1 MVLGNLEIAR
11 PTWALFLEHVP
22 AAVAMFD
29 RDMCYIACSQ
39 RWLTDYALD
48 GPSVIGRSYYA
59 FFPDADD
66 RWRDIHR
73 RALAGE
79 TLHCELERFRRGDGS
94 YDWVQWEIV
103 PWRLPEGG
111 IGGVMLFTQK
121 LTGSVENDERA
132 RAVKR
137 QLDLLIDNVQDY
149 AIYMLD
155 PEGRVSMW
163 NDGARRLFGWDEEE
177 MLGRHYERL
186 FDALDNAAG
195 RPRHQLA
202 KAARDG
208 SFRDRSLQLRK
219 DGSHFLADATLSRIR
234 DEHGVLIGFGRVVH
248 DITDEDEWRR
258 MIAANETQMRLILE
272 TIPDAMVVIDEKCA
286 IQSFSAA
293 AEKLFG
299 YSVPEVLGRDVTMLM
314 VDAEAT
320 RNGDDPACFGVP
332 GNGHIVGQPRRV
344 IGRRKDGSTLPLE
357 LAVGEARLADR
368 RVFTGFMRDLTRR
381 ERADAQL
388 RELQNELARL
398 SRIWAVG
405 TMATA
410 LAHDLNQPLA
420 AITNY
425 VQACAQMAKLGESE
439 AAGAMCDALA
449 AAGQEAL
456 RAGAIVQRLREF
468 IARGELSLSREQPD
482 VLARQACALVMPG
495 GACPDVRYSVN
506 MSADINPVL
515 IDRVQIQQV
524 LVNLLRNAVEAVGP
538 GGAIT
543 VKATEQWDMMCLSVI
558 DNGPGISPDIADALF
573 DPFATTKSTGMGLG
587 LSICRAI
594 VEAHGG
600 NLWHEAVPGGGTAF
614 HFTVP
619 MVIRGPGE
627 FSDD

>member
-39 RWLTDYALD
+39 RWLADYDLE
-48 GPSVIGRSYYA
+48 GQSVIGRSCYA
-59 FFPDADD
+59 VFPEIDEQ
-66 RWRDIHR
+66 WREIHR

-79 TLHCELERFRRGDGS
+79 TLHCDLERFRRSDGS
-94 YDWVQWEIV
+94 SDWIQWEIV

-121 LTGSVENDERA
+121 LTGIVQKDERA
-132 RAVKR
+132 CAVKR

-163 NDGARRLFGWDEEE
+163 NDGARRLFGWHEEE

-195 RPRHQLA
+195 RPRLQLA

-272 TIPDAMVVIDEKCA
+272 TIPDAMVVIDETGA

-299 YSVPEVLGRDVTMLM
+299 YSVPEVLGHDVGLLM
-314 VDAEAT
+314 VEADAM
-320 RNGDDPACFGVP
+320 RHGDEMACYGASGH
-332 GNGHIVGQPRRV
+332 GNVVGHSRRV

-357 LAVGEARLADR
+357 LAVGEARLGDR

-425 VQACAQMAKLGESE
+425 VQACAQMAKQGDSES
-439 AAGAMCDALA
+439 ADAMCDALA

-468 IARGELSLSREQPD
+468 IARGELALSREQPD
-482 VLARQACALVMPG
+482 LLARQSCALVMPG
-495 GACPDVRYSVN
+495 SAQPNVVCRVVMPDDV
-506 MSADINPVL
+506 NPVL

-524 LVNLLRNAVEAVGP
+524 LVNLLRNAIEAVGAN
-538 GGAIT
+538 GTIT
-543 VKATEQWDMMCLSVI
+543 ITATEQWDMMRISVI
-558 DNGPGISPDIADALF
+558 DNGPGIAPDIASALF
-573 DPFATTKSTGMGLG
+573 DPFSTTKSTGMGLG

-600 NLWHEAVPGGGTAF
+600 ILWHETVPEGGTAF

-619 MVIRGPGE
+619 MVIRGPEE
-627 FSDD
+627 FNND

>member
-29 RDMCYIACSQ
+29 RDMCLIACSR
-39 RWLTDYALD
+39 RWLADYDLE
-48 GPSVIGRSYYA
+48 GQSVIGRSYYA
-59 FFPDADD
+59 VFPQTDD
-66 RWRDIHR
+66 QWRDIHR

-79 TLHCELERFRRGDGS
+79 TLHCDLERFKRGDGS
-94 YDWVQWEIV
+94 SDWIQWEIV
-103 PWRLPEGG
+103 PWHLPEGG

-121 LTGSVENDERA
+121 LTGIVENDERA

-163 NDGARRLFGWDEEE
+163 NDGARRLFGWHEEE

-195 RPRHQLA
+195 RPRMQLSR
-202 KAARDG
+202 AAREG

-219 DGSHFLADATLSRIR
+219 DGSHFLADATLCRIR

-248 DITDEDEWRR
+248 DITDEAEWRR

-272 TIPDAMVVIDEKCA
+272 TIPDAMVVIDETGA

-299 YSVPEVLGRDVTMLM
+299 YTVPEVLGHDVGILM
-314 VDAEAT
+314 VEADAM
-320 RNGDDPACFGVP
+320 RHGDDLARYGAT
-332 GNGHIVGQPRRV
+332 GHGHVVGHSRRV

-357 LAVGEARLADR
+357 LAVGEAKLGTR

-388 RELQNELARL
+388 RELQNELSRL
-398 SRIWAVG
+398 ARIWAVG

-425 VQACAQMAKLGESE
+425 VQACAQMAEQGESG
-439 AAGAMCDALA
+439 AAGAMGDALA

-468 IARGELSLSREQPD
+468 IARGELALSREQPD
-482 VLARQACALVMPG
+482 VLARQSCALVMAG
-495 GACPDVRYSVN
+495 SAHANIACRVIMPDDVK
-506 MSADINPVL
+506 PVL

-524 LVNLLRNAVEAVGP
+524 LVNLLRNAVEAVGVN
-538 GGAIT
+538 GSIT
-543 VKATEQWDMMCLSVI
+543 ITATEQWDMMRISVI
-558 DNGPGISPDIADALF
+558 DNGPGIAPDIAGALF
-573 DPFATTKSTGMGLG
+573 DPFSTTKSTGMGLG

-600 NLWHEAVPGGGTAF
+600 ILWHEAVPEGGTAF
-614 HFTVP
+614 HLTVP
-619 MVIRGPGE
+619 MVIRGSEE
-627 FSDD
+627 FNND

>member
-29 RDMCYIACSQ
+29 RDMCLIACSR
-39 RWLTDYALD
+39 RWLADYDLE
-48 GPSVIGRSYYA
+48 GQSVIGRSYYA
-59 FFPDADD
+59 VFPQTDD
-66 RWRDIHR
+66 QWRDIHR

-79 TLHCELERFRRGDGS
+79 TLHCDLERFKRGDGS
-94 YDWVQWEIV
+94 SDWIQWEIV
-103 PWRLPEGG
+103 PWHLPEGG

-121 LTGSVENDERA
+121 LTGIVENDERA

-163 NDGARRLFGWDEEE
+163 NDGARRLFGWHEEE

-195 RPRHQLA
+195 RPRMQLSR
-202 KAARDG
+202 AAREG

-219 DGSHFLADATLSRIR
+219 DGSHFLADATLCRIR

-248 DITDEDEWRR
+248 DITDEAEWRR

-272 TIPDAMVVIDEKCA
+272 TIPDAMVVIDETGA

-299 YSVPEVLGRDVTMLM
+299 YTLPEVLGHDVGILM
-314 VDAEAT
+314 VEADAM
-320 RNGDDPACFGVP
+320 RHGDDLARYGAT
-332 GNGHIVGQPRRV
+332 GHGHVVGHSRRV

-357 LAVGEARLADR
+357 LAVGEAKLGTR

-388 RELQNELARL
+388 RELQNELSRL
-398 SRIWAVG
+398 ARIWAVG

-425 VQACAQMAKLGESE
+425 VQACAQMAEQGESG
-439 AAGAMCDALA
+439 AAGAMGDALA

-468 IARGELSLSREQPD
+468 IARGELALSREQPD
-482 VLARQACALVMPG
+482 VLARQSCALVMAG
-495 GACPDVRYSVN
+495 SAHANIACRVIMPDDVK
-506 MSADINPVL
+506 PVL

-524 LVNLLRNAVEAVGP
+524 LVNLLRNAVEAVG
-538 GGAIT
+538 GNGSIT
-543 VKATEQWDMMCLSVI
+543 ITATEQWDMMRISVI
-558 DNGPGISPDIADALF
+558 DNGPGIAPDIAGALF
-573 DPFATTKSTGMGLG
+573 DPFSTTKSTGMGLG

-600 NLWHEAVPGGGTAF
+600 ILWHEAVPEGGTAF

-619 MVIRGPGE
+619 MVIRGPEE
-627 FSDD
+627 FNND

>member
-29 RDMCYIACSQ
+29 RDMCLIACSR
-39 RWLTDYALD
+39 RWLADYDLE
-48 GPSVIGRSYYA
+48 GQSVIGRSYYA
-59 FFPDADD
+59 VFPQTDD
-66 RWRDIHR
+66 QWRDIHR

-79 TLHCELERFRRGDGS
+79 TLHCDLERFKRGDGS
-94 YDWVQWEIV
+94 SDWIQWEIV
-103 PWRLPEGG
+103 PWHLPEGG

-121 LTGSVENDERA
+121 LTGIVENDERA

-163 NDGARRLFGWDEEE
+163 NDGARRLFGWHEEE

-195 RPRHQLA
+195 RPRMQLSR
-202 KAARDG
+202 AAREG

-219 DGSHFLADATLSRIR
+219 DGSHFLADATLCRIR

-248 DITDEDEWRR
+248 DITDEAEWRR

-272 TIPDAMVVIDEKCA
+272 TIPDAMVVIDETGA

-299 YSVPEVLGRDVTMLM
+299 YTVPEVLGHDVGILM
-314 VDAEAT
+314 VEADAM
-320 RNGDDPACFGVP
+320 RHGDDLARYGAT
-332 GNGHIVGQPRRV
+332 GHGHVVGHSRRV

-357 LAVGEARLADR
+357 LAVGEAKLGTR

-388 RELQNELARL
+388 RELQNELSRL
-398 SRIWAVG
+398 ARIWAVG

-425 VQACAQMAKLGESE
+425 VQACAQMAEQGESG
-439 AAGAMCDALA
+439 AAGAMGDALA

-468 IARGELSLSREQPD
+468 IARGELALSREQPD
-482 VLARQACALVMPG
+482 VLARQSCALVMAG
-495 GACPDVRYSVN
+495 SAHANIACRVIMPDDVK
-506 MSADINPVL
+506 PVL

-524 LVNLLRNAVEAVGP
+524 LVNLLRNAVEAVGVN
-538 GGAIT
+538 GSIT
-543 VKATEQWDMMCLSVI
+543 ITATEQWDMMRISVI
-558 DNGPGISPDIADALF
+558 DNGPGIAPDIAGALF
-573 DPFATTKSTGMGLG
+573 DPFSTTKSTGMGLG

-600 NLWHEAVPGGGTAF
+600 ILWHEAVPEGGTAF

-619 MVIRGPGE
+619 MVIRGSEE
-627 FSDD
+627 FNND